1 MRAIV
6 PGLLGAVVYIT
17 HSGGTDSYS
26 TVQHVAP
33 SSKIK
38 LQLSPTSPEQIE
50 RHLLVK
56 QQETPK
62 EGKLSRRG
70 WYRRILSKVT
80 LSRSED
86 TAPNMMTL
94 DTLVDEQSTTNFNDH
109 FLAEDSFILQN
120 IEIESPESFVD
131 LQEQEYIFP
140 SADLQEQEYI
150 FPSADNVNKADV
162 AVPIISESGSPF
174 TRITRK
180 TFEKILTERL
190 DKWSNGA
197 NSNMIVECDPTSNIL
212 QFMRGQFY
220 CDATINLDRIVFG
233 NFQVS
238 GGQLQAKNF
247 CLNLFSFLR
256 IPLAA
261 SPRYPDQ
268 FELHAQSMTLTQED
282 LWESSCIRNGLRR
295 LMNRILKSKGLSS
308 MDINLQSINIL
319 PTGKLS
325 CVGKAT
331 SLFSPPITFELRTGV
346 GISGRGHILTLPG
359 LELAISPALGFFV
372 PVIPELTIDLG
383 HNAQLLDIVVDVE
396 KMLIKVS
403 ACVTITPEHTLRLK
417 EYIQSTDAYGAHCFV
432 DVGQW
437 LTRVGRFA
445 H

>member
-1 MRAIV
+1 MRSTVAGIV
-6 PGLLGAVVYIT
+6 GAVVCI
-17 HSGGTDSYS
+17 SQCRCAESYS
-26 TVQHVAP
+26 AVQHTT
-33 SSKIK
+33 SKSKIK
-38 LQLSPTSPEQIE
+38 LQLAPAAPERIE
-50 RHLLVK
+50 GHLLVH
-56 QQETPK
+56 QQEVPK
-62 EGKLSRRG
+62 GGKISRRG
-70 WYRRILSKVT
+70 WYRRLWSKVT

-86 TAPNMMTL
+86 TVSNMMTL
-94 DTLVDEQSTTNFNDH
+94 DTMVVEQTMVHFNDP
-109 FLAEDSFILQN
+109 LQAEDAFILNN
-120 IEIESPESFVD
+120 IESESPESYFD
-131 LQEQEYIFP
+131 FQEQEYIFP
-140 SADLQEQEYI
+140 SI
-150 FPSADNVNKADV
+150 DNANKADV
-162 AVPIISESGSPF
+162 AVPTGESGSPF

-212 QFMRGQFY
+212 QFIRGQFH
-220 CDATINLDRIVFG
+220 CDATIILDRIVFS

-256 IPLAA
+256 IPIAA
-261 SPRYPDQ
+261 SPRYPNQ
-268 FELHAQSMTLTQED
+268 FELHAQNMTLTQED

-295 LMNRILKSKGLSS
+295 LMTRILKSKGLTS
-308 MDINLQSINIL
+308 MDIRLRSINIL

-325 CVGKAT
+325 CVGEAT
-331 SLFSPPITFELRTGV
+331 SLFGPPITFELRTGV

-417 EYIQSTDAYGAHCFV
+417 EYIQSTDSYGAHCFV

-437 LTRVGRFA
+437 LTRIGRFA